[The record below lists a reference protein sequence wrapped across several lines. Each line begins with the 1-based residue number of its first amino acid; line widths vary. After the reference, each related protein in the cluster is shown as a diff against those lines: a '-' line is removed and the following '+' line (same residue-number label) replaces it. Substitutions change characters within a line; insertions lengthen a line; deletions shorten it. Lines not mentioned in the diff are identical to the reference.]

1 MVTLARRRART
12 PEARENQLMDLAV
25 DLAEKQ
31 LSEGTASAM
40 LITHYVRMAS
50 QKNRLEQ
57 EKLQKEIEFL
67 RAKTDAYEADRRS
80 DEKYERALKAFS
92 LYSGH
97 PEEGETDEW

>member
-1 MVTLARRRART
+1 MARRRARS

-50 QKNRLEQ
+50 QKARLEQ

-80 DEKYERALKAFS
+80 DEKYERALRAFS

-97 PEEGETDEW
+97 PDESETDEW

>member
-1 MVTLARRRART
+1 
-12 PEARENQLMDLAV
+12 MDLAV

-67 RAKTDAYEADRRS
+67 RAKTEAYEADRRS

-92 LYSGH
+92 LYSGR
-97 PEEGETDEW
+97 PNEGEEEEW

>member
-1 MVTLARRRART
+1 MARRRART

-40 LITHYVRMAS
+40 VITHYLKLAS

-67 RAKTDAYEADRRS
+67 RAKTDVYEANRRS
-80 DEKYERALKAFS
+80 DEKYERALRAFS
-92 LYSGH
+92 LYSGN
-97 PEEGETDEW
+97 PEDGDEDEW

>member
-1 MVTLARRRART
+1 
-12 PEARENQLMDLAV
+12 MDLAV

-50 QKNRLEQ
+50 QKARLEQ

-67 RAKTDAYEADRRS
+67 RAKTDAYEADRKS
-80 DEKYERALKAFS
+80 DEKYDRALRAFS
-92 LYSGH
+92 MYSGN
-97 PEEGETDEW
+97 PEEGDNEEW

>member
-1 MVTLARRRART
+1 MVTLAKRRART

-40 LITHYVRMAS
+40 LITHYVRLAS
-50 QKNRLEQ
+50 QKARLEQ
-57 EKLQKEIEFL
+57 EKLQQEIDFL
-67 RAKTDAYEADRRS
+67 KAKTDAYEADRRS
-80 DEKYERALKAFS
+80 DEKYERALRAFS

-97 PEEGETDEW
+97 PEEDEEQW

>member
-1 MVTLARRRART
+1 MARRRART

-40 LITHYVRMAS
+40 VITHYLKLAS
-50 QKNRLEQ
+50 QRSRLEQ
-57 EKLQKEIEFL
+57 EKLQNEIEL
-67 RAKTDAYEADRRS
+67 LKAKTIAYEAEQKN
-80 DEKYERALKAFS
+80 DEKYIRALRAFS

-97 PEEGETDEW
+97 PMEEEEVEEW

>member
-1 MVTLARRRART
+1 MARRRART

-40 LITHYVRMAS
+40 VITHYLKMAS
-50 QKNRLEQ
+50 QRNRLEQ

-67 RAKTDAYEADRRS
+67 RAKTDAYEAGQRS
-80 DEKYERALKAFS
+80 DEKYERALRAFS

-97 PEEGETDEW
+97 PNDDEDDEW

>member
-1 MVTLARRRART
+1 MARRRART

-31 LSEGTASAM
+31 LSEGTASSM
-40 LITHYVRMAS
+40 VITHYLKMAS
-50 QKNRLEQ
+50 QRNRLEQ

-80 DEKYERALKAFS
+80 DEKYERALRAFS

-97 PEEGETDEW
+97 PEESDPDEW

>member
-31 LSEGTASAM
+31 LSEGTASSM
-40 LITHYVRMAS
+40 VITHYLKMAS
-50 QKNRLEQ
+50 QRNRLEQ

-80 DEKYERALKAFS
+80 DEKYERALRAFS

-97 PEEGETDEW
+97 PEESDPDEW

>member
-1 MVTLARRRART
+1 MAKRRART
-12 PEARENQLMDLAV
+12 PEERENQLMDLAV

-31 LSEGTASAM
+31 LIEGTAPAM
-40 LITHYVRMAS
+40 LVTHYVKMAS
-50 QKNRLEQ
+50 QKARLEQ

-80 DEKYERALKAFS
+80 DEKYERALRAFS

-97 PEEGETDEW
+97 PEEGDVEEW

>member
-1 MVTLARRRART
+1 MARRRART

-40 LITHYVRMAS
+40 VITHYLKMAS
-50 QKNRLEQ
+50 QRNRLEQ

-67 RAKTDAYEADRRS
+67 RAKTEAYEADRAS
-80 DEKYERALKAFS
+80 DEKYERALRAFS
-92 LYSGH
+92 LYNGNSEDGD
-97 PEEGETDEW
+97 EEEW

>member
-1 MVTLARRRART
+1 MARRKART

-57 EKLQKEIEFL
+57 LKLEKEIEFL
-67 RAKTDAYEADRRS
+67 RAKTEAYEADRQS
-80 DEKYERALKAFS
+80 DEKYERALRAFS

-97 PEEGETDEW
+97 PEEGDVEEW

>member
-1 MVTLARRRART
+1 MARRRART

-50 QKNRLEQ
+50 QKARLEQ

-67 RAKTDAYEADRRS
+67 RAKTDAYEADRKS
-80 DEKYERALKAFS
+80 DEKYDRALRAFS
-92 LYSGH
+92 MYSGN
-97 PEEGETDEW
+97 PEEGDNEEW